1 MKFLVYKILIFMAMT
16 FALCILVSC
25 KGKEYTYQE
34 RKWQSTCL
42 NSSEKMAVA
51 DFTMQCSAGTV
62 HAGIIQTCAD
72 TAVKIICPMVLVCR
86 ETKCTGWLSD
96 VGFKHSCNS
105 SPWVPCPLETTK

>member
-1 MKFLVYKILIFMAMT
+1 MKFLVYKILIFMAIT

-51 DFTMQCSAGTV
+51 DFTMQCSAGTCR
-62 HAGIIQTCAD
+62 ASFAFYNTLEEID
-72 TAVKIICPMVLVCR
+72 RFVLC
-86 ETKCTGWLSD
+86 
-96 VGFKHSCNS
+96 
-105 SPWVPCPLETTK
+105 LEKTLQMLG